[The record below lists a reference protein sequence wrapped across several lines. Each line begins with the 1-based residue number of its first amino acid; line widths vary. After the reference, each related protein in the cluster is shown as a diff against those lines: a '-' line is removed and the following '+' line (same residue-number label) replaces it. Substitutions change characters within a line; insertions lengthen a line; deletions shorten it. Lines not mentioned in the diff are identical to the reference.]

1 MRAEIQMLQQSEKIS
16 LVVRAREKFFT
27 AALVGLTLLAMAG
40 WVYFLGS
47 IFLRL
52 VLWFLS

>member
-1 MRAEIQMLQQSEKIS
+1 MLQQSEKIS